1 MILIIFMIMIIIV
14 NNGHIIINTDNLSS
28 KKVLLQRGH
37 LRAEEPCLVLVEGGQ
52 PALNVVKALFQT
64 SVADRTMFRLRIRDA
79 AGKVR
84 TGKWTGNVPGIN
96 VVLAHLITT
105 LIATCGLVSTS
116 EQCRRP
122 RAQRLRALP
131 VLVVVVLALLLRFVN
146 VHLGRQ
152 RGVDRTA
159 RRQSMPEMSNL

>member
-1 MILIIFMIMIIIV
+1 MIMIIIV
-14 NNGHIIINTDNLSS
+14 RDNGDITLNSDDLRS
-28 KKVLLQRGH
+28 KKVRLQRSH
-37 LRAEEPCLVLVEGGQ
+37 LRAEEPCLVLVEGGE

-84 TGKWTGNVPGIN
+84 AGKWTGNVPGIN
-96 VVLAHLITT
+96 VVLAHLIAT
-105 LIATCGLVSTS
+105 LIAACGLVSTS

-131 VLVVVVLALLLRFVN
+131 VLVVVVLALLLRCVN
-146 VHLGRQ
+146 VNLGRQ
-152 RGVDRTA
+152 RRVDRTA
-159 RRQSMPEMSNL
+159 RRQSMPEMSNLGL

>member
-1 MILIIFMIMIIIV
+1 MVIIFMIMIIIV
-14 NNGHIIINTDNLSS
+14 RDNGDITLNSDDLRCKI
-28 KKVLLQRGH
+28 VRLQRGH
-37 LRAEEPCLVLVEGGQ
+37 LAAEEPCLVLVEGGE

-105 LIATCGLVSTS
+105 LIAACGLVSAS
-116 EQCRRP
+116 EQR
-122 RAQRLRALP
+122 
-131 VLVVVVLALLLRFVN
+131 
-146 VHLGRQ
+146 
-152 RGVDRTA
+152 
-159 RRQSMPEMSNL
+159 